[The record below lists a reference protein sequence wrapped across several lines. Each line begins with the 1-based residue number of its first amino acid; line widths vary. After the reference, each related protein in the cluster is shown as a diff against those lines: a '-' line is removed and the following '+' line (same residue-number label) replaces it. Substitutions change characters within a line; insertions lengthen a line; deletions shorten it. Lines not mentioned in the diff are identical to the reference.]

1 MGEGSAIVDIT
12 FRRKGIVWTNV
23 YFFRRIESGEV
34 AWEGGIFDGEA
45 RVLRELAKEQ

>member
-1 MGEGSAIVDIT
+1 
-12 FRRKGIVWTNV
+12 V